1 MMTRVFTSRI
11 GAFGVAGVLA
21 VAAAALVLVYL
32 ANHDSSLQ
40 SSSGKVT
47 VLVATRTIPQFTP
60 GNQVVDGQMFRESS
74 VSRDALADGAITDP
88 DTLKGLV
95 ARNDVYPGEQLTT
108 NQFQRSDTT
117 NVAVKLKADQRAVGF
132 PVDPASGLIGQLQ
145 AGDHVDVIATFDVL
159 PIGKNGLPLTGGQ
172 AIPLTRT
179 IVSNALVLTAPEAAS
194 SSTTGH
200 SADSAHGPSLTL
212 AVDTNDV
219 NRVMFAQQK
228 GAIWFVLRPP
238 GSAQDV
244 GPEVV
249 DVDAVLRGVSS
260 ARTAVLRFT
269 GANR

>member
-40 SSSGKVT
+40 SSNGKVT

-60 GNQVVDGQMFRESS
+60 GNQVVDGRMFRESS
-74 VSRDALADGAITDP
+74 VSRDALADGAITNP
-88 DTLKGLV
+88 DQLKGLV

-145 AGDHVDVIATFDVL
+145 AGDHVDVVATFDVL
-159 PIGKNGLPLTGGQ
+159 PLGKNGLPLTGGQ

-179 IVSNALVLTAPEAAS
+179 IVSNALVLTPPQP
-194 SSTTGH
+194 
-200 SADSAHGPSLTL
+200 SAGGPQGGGDSAHGPSLTL
-212 AVDTNDV
+212 AISTDDV

-228 GAIWFVLRPP
+228 GAVWFVLRPP
-238 GSAQDV
+238 GSSQDV
-244 GPEVV
+244 GGDVV

-260 ARTAVLRFT
+260 ARGNVLRFT

>member
-1 MMTRVFTSRI
+1 MMTRVLTSRI
-11 GAFGVAGVLA
+11 GAFGMAGVLA

-32 ANHDSSLQ
+32 ANHDSSLR

-74 VSRDALADGAITDP
+74 VSRDALADGAITDS

-117 NVAVKLKADQRAVGF
+117 NVAVKLKADQRAIGF

-159 PIGKNGLPLTGGQ
+159 PLGKNGLPLTGGQ

-179 IVSNALVLTAPEAAS
+179 IVSDALVLTAPQPS
-194 SSTTGH
+194 SGGP
-200 SADSAHGPSLTL
+200 AGGGDSAHGPSLTL
-212 AVDTNDV
+212 AVATDDV

-228 GAIWFVLRPP
+228 GAVWFVLRPP

-244 GPEVV
+244 GAHIV
-249 DVDAVLRGVSS
+249 DVDAVLRGVNS
-260 ARTAVLRFT
+260 ARTSVLRFT

>member
-11 GAFGVAGVLA
+11 GAFGMAIVLA
-21 VAAAALVLVYL
+21 VAAGALVLVYL
-32 ANHDSSLQ
+32 ANHDSTLQ

-74 VSRDALADGAITDP
+74 VSRDALADGAITDS
-88 DTLKGLV
+88 DQLKGLV

-179 IVSNALVLTAPEAAS
+179 IVSDALVLTAPQPS
-194 SSTTGH
+194 SGG
-200 SADSAHGPSLTL
+200 ANGGGDSAHGPSLTL
-212 AVDTNDV
+212 AIGTEDV

-238 GSAQDV
+238 GSSQDV
-244 GPEVV
+244 GTDVV
-249 DVDAVLRGVSS
+249 DVDAVLRGVNS
-260 ARTAVLRFT
+260 ARTSVLRFT
-269 GANR
+269 GAK